1 MGIANTGESAYV
13 YTLKNRYKKGANRLC
28 TVLYYYLR
36 KVKWGQTDSR
46 FARSLFLHADNYGE
60 NKNNV
65 VLQFLSELGNLHE
78 WVWYLFVLNLF
89 IRCLLRACL
98 LRTPLPLVMRGWFD
112 DIYVEF
118 GPTGHTHNG
127 TDAVH
132 HIHNRVHNLH
142 RDPFVDPPPPCA

>member
-1 MGIANTGESAYV
+1 MGITNTGESAYV

-36 KVKWGQTDSR
+36 KVKWGETDSR
-46 FARSLFLHADNYGE
+46 FARSLYLHADNYGE

-65 VLQFLSELGNLHE
+65 VLQFLSELGKLQAP
-78 WVWYLFVLNLF
+78 VWYMFVWNLRLSQ
-89 IRCLLRACL
+89 RCLLRTL
-98 LRTPLPLVMRGWFD
+98 TPLVMRGWFD
-112 DIYVEF
+112 DVYVEF

-132 HIHNRVHNLH
+132 HIHNRVPYL
-142 RDPFVDPPPPCA
+142 

>member
-1 MGIANTGESAYV
+1 V

-36 KVKWGQTDSR
+36 KVKHGPTDSR
-46 FARSLFLHADNYGE
+46 FARSLYLHADNYSE

-65 VLQFLSELGNLHE
+65 VLQFLSELGELQRTHDMFIFYSNLLLSNKC
-78 WVWYLFVLNLF
+78 LF
-89 IRCLLRACL
+89 
-98 LRTPLPLVMRGWFD
+98 RTLMHVVMRGWFD

-132 HIHNRVHNLH
+132 HIHNRVLDFSCYTLPTPIAMHGVVEEIN
-142 RDPFVDPPPPCA
+142 